1 MEPTVPDAVQ
11 PNPPGLIRRA
21 SDALWVAWASVG
33 PVTAG
38 RVVPASDIL
47 WALPWLGLLLGF
59 AWTVI
64 FAGAWRMFG
73 EYGSLRLV
81 PVLAI
86 VVGDCLLSGRFLMA
100 GVRATESL
108 ASRDDRQLS
117 MSRPEIYAI
126 GAVTAAL
133 LLLVLYGLLLA
144 VPTGVEWWPTGWRW
158 HLRRLY
164 PRPVFR
170 PLVLMPLWACWG
182 MVLASGIGRARGD
195 AEGEDP
201 AGRIAGQATPR
212 QIFLGFLPAAAIS
225 AVYCSRDGNLV
236 IGLAISLVV
245 FVCVYVTAMAAAL
258 RWRGQNAVTILVSGL
273 VGRTAFLLCWLFVS
287 RAVHGW

>member
-1 MEPTVPDAVQ
+1 
-11 PNPPGLIRRA
+11 
-21 SDALWVAWASVG
+21 
-33 PVTAG
+33 
-38 RVVPASDIL
+38 VPASDIL
-47 WALPWLGLLLGF
+47 WALPWLGLLLGLV
-59 AWTVI
+59 WTVI

-86 VVGDCLLSGRFLMA
+86 VVADCLLSGRLLMA

-117 MSRPEIYAI
+117 MARPEILAV
-126 GAVTAAL
+126 GAVAVAL

-144 VPTGVEWWPTGWRW
+144 VPTGIEWWPAGWRW

-195 AEGEDP
+195 AEGDDP

-212 QIFLGFLPAAAIS
+212 HIFLGFLMPAVIS

-236 IGLAISLVV
+236 IGLAISLIV
-245 FVCVYVTAMAAAL
+245 FVSVYVSAMAASL
-258 RWRGQNAVTILVSGL
+258 RWRGQNAATILLSGL